1 MTKFLK
7 YAVLMVLI
15 WPITLLGDVQTSDF
29 DLSIRRTRRD
39 LHCKIY
45 EEYLHGSICCLNCP
59 AGTRMMSP
67 CTVEGRRG
75 GCEECDEGTYT
86 EHSNALRRCFRC
98 TECRSDEEIVKPCTR
113 TQNTECQCKSGGFC
127 PPDQA
132 CETCKKCS
140 RCQKDEEI
148 VRNCTSTS
156 NTVCKKTRPSPESTS
171 GKEAIIISLS
181 LLAAGVLSLVVALF
195 LRRRC
200 KATESLRSQHVG
212 LKAVQQYSDNCQ
224 TDERRNGATKRLSC
238 SSLGLPGHLVRIKG
252 SAMDEH
258 ETLCESLSSSASNSQ
273 HSLTGLPSST
283 CSTSPPP
290 AGFMIPQ
297 SHQRDDEE
305 FLKLVPVNGEESLR
319 KCFEYFEEIDVD
331 YHKRFFRQL
340 GISDNVVKSKEHLH
354 YEDKIH
360 ELLNIWVE
368 KEGKEG
374 SLNHLLKALLDL
386 NQRRTAETIKDNAI
400 ANGHY
405 CLSED

>member
-171 GKEAIIISLS
+171 AGKEAIIISLS

-238 SSLGLPGHLVRIKG
+238 SSLGLPGHL
-252 SAMDEH
+252 
-258 ETLCESLSSSASNSQ
+258 
-273 HSLTGLPSST
+273 
-283 CSTSPPP
+283 
-290 AGFMIPQ
+290 
-297 SHQRDDEE
+297 DDEE